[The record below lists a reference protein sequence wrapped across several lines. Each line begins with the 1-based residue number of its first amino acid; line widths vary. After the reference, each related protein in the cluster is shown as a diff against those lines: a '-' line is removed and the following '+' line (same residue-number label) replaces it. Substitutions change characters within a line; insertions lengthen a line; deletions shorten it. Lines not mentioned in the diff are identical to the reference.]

1 MTLSFNETLKL
12 VYRIF
17 KILSD
22 NLFRPLRIANLLVL
36 FYWNLPPANSQSIS
50 PQTLNVGGSKTVSTG
65 FALDY
70 SIGESASITF
80 FKLSNNSSLSTGVL
94 QSFTP
99 LVTGIVELSFIEGD
113 NITLAPNPAS
123 ENIRI
128 KGLLNR
134 PGFIEFHLVDV
145 NGRLMSIEPKS
156 YYINYFEREFNV
168 SSLNAGVHFIRLMY
182 QSIDGD
188 NKSAV
193 FKFIK
198 IQ

>member
-1 MTLSFNETLKL
+1 MKK
-12 VYRIF
+12 V
-17 KILSD
+17 ILIL
-22 NLFRPLRIANLLVL
+22 LFFVPLASALG
-36 FYWNLPPANSQSIS
+36 QSIS
-50 PQTLNVGGSKTVSTG
+50 PQTVNVGGKGSSASG
-65 FALDY
+65 FSLDY
-70 SIGESASITF
+70 SIGESASIAL
-80 FKLSNNSSLSTGVL
+80 FKFSDNSSLSTGVI

-99 LVTGIVELSFIEGD
+99 LVTGLVDLSFTEGD
-113 NITLAPNPAS
+113 NITVSPNPAS
-123 ENIRI
+123 QNIRI
-128 KGLLNR
+128 KGILNH

-145 NGRLMSIEPKS
+145 NGRVLLIDLKS

-168 SSLNAGVHFIRLMY
+168 SSFTDGVHFIRLIY

>member
-1 MTLSFNETLKL
+1 MKK
-12 VYRIF
+12 V
-17 KILSD
+17 ILII
-22 NLFRPLRIANLLVL
+22 LFFAPLASALG
-36 FYWNLPPANSQSIS
+36 QSIN
-50 PQTLNVGGSKTVSTG
+50 PQTINVGGKSNSVTG
-65 FALDY
+65 FSLDY
-70 SIGESASITF
+70 SIGESASIAF
-80 FKLSNNSSLSTGVL
+80 FKFSDNSSLSTGVL

-99 LVTGIVELSFIEGD
+99 LITGIVNLSFTEGD
-113 NITLAPNPAS
+113 NITVSPNPAPQ
-123 ENIRI
+123 NIRI
-128 KGLLNR
+128 KGILNH

-145 NGRLMSIEPKS
+145 NGRVLLINPKS

-168 SSLNAGVHFIRLMY
+168 SSFTDGVHFIRLMY

>member
-1 MTLSFNETLKL
+1 M
-12 VYRIF
+12 
-17 KILSD
+17 
-22 NLFRPLRIANLLVL
+22 FRPLRIAILLVL
-36 FYWNLPPANSQSIS
+36 FYWNLPSANSQSIS
-50 PQTLNVGGSKTVSTG
+50 PQTLNVGGSKPGTSG
-65 FALDY
+65 FTLDY

-80 FKLSNNSSLSTGVL
+80 FMLSNNSSLSTGVL

-156 YYINYFEREFNV
+156 YHINYFEKEFNV

>member
-1 MTLSFNETLKL
+1 MVKGHTLVVFIY
-12 VYRIF
+12 VIF
-17 KILSD
+17 SP
-22 NLFRPLRIANLLVL
+22 LFAALG
-36 FYWNLPPANSQSIS
+36 QSIS
-50 PQTLNVGGSKTVSTG
+50 PKTLNVGGSKSNLSG
-65 FALDY
+65 FSLDY
-70 SIGESASITF
+70 SIGESASISYY
-80 FKLSNNSSLSTGVL
+80 KLSDNTTVSAGVL

-99 LVTGIVELSFIEGD
+99 LLVTGIADLSFTEGD
-113 NITLAPNPAS
+113 NITVSPNPAS

-128 KGLLNR
+128 KGLLNH

-145 NGRLMSIEPKS
+145 NGRVQLIDPKS

-168 SSLNAGVHFIRLMY
+168 SSFNDGVHFIRLMY

>member
-1 MTLSFNETLKL
+1 MLFFVPLASTLG
-12 VYRIF
+12 
-17 KILSD
+17 
-22 NLFRPLRIANLLVL
+22 
-36 FYWNLPPANSQSIS
+36 QSIS
-50 PQTLNVGGSKTVSTG
+50 PQTVNVGGNYSTVSS
-65 FALDY
+65 FSLDY
-70 SIGESASITF
+70 SIGESASIAL
-80 FKLSNNSSLSTGVL
+80 FKFSDNSSLSTGVL

-99 LVTGIVELSFIEGD
+99 LVTGLVDLSFTEGN
-113 NITLAPNPAS
+113 NITISPNPAS
-123 ENIRI
+123 TNLRI

-145 NGRLMSIEPKS
+145 NGRVLFIDPKS

-168 SSLNAGVHFIRLMY
+168 SSFNEGIYFIRLMY

>member
-1 MTLSFNETLKL
+1 MKK
-12 VYRIF
+12 V
-17 KILSD
+17 ILIL
-22 NLFRPLRIANLLVL
+22 LFFVPLASALG
-36 FYWNLPPANSQSIS
+36 QSIN
-50 PQTLNVGGSKTVSTG
+50 PQTINVGGSKPGVSG
-65 FALDY
+65 FTLDY
-70 SIGESASITF
+70 SIGESASIAL
-80 FKLSNNSSLSTGVL
+80 FKFSDNSSLSTGVL

-99 LVTGIVELSFIEGD
+99 LITGIVNLRFTEGD
-113 NITLAPNPAS
+113 NITVSPNPAS
-123 ENIRI
+123 QNIRI
-128 KGLLNR
+128 KGILNH

-145 NGRLMSIEPKS
+145 NGRVLLINPKS

-168 SSLNAGVHFIRLMY
+168 SSFNDGVHFIRLMY

>member
-1 MTLSFNETLKL
+1 M
-12 VYRIF
+12 
-17 KILSD
+17 
-22 NLFRPLRIANLLVL
+22 RIAILLVL
-36 FYWNLPPANSQSIS
+36 FYWNLPPAYSQSIS
-50 PQTLNVGGSKTVSTG
+50 PQALNVGGSKPGASG
-65 FALDY
+65 FTLDY
-70 SIGESASITF
+70 SIGESASITL

-99 LVTGIVELSFIEGD
+99 LVTGIVDLSFIEGD

-128 KGLLNR
+128 KGILNR

-145 NGRLMSIEPKS
+145 NGRVQLIDPKS
-156 YYINYFEREFNV
+156 YYINYFEHEFNV
-168 SSLNAGVHFIRLMY
+168 SSFNDGIHFIRLMY
-182 QSIDGD
+182 QSIDGE

-198 IQ
+198 IH